1 MDAGPGDLPPLAVT
15 ASVLVPVFNEERHIR
30 ETITGL
36 RAQHVDEPVEFLL
49 IDGRSTD
56 ATRAIVEELAGSD
69 ARLRIIDNPE
79 RRIPQ
84 GLNVG
89 LAAARGEFI
98 VRMDAHAHYP
108 PHYIARC
115 VERLRRGDV
124 ASVSGPQIAVGNSP
138 GSRRVAL
145 ALDTWLGT
153 GGAEF
158 RELGADEREVARGF
172 TGAWRRE
179 TLQRLGGWNTEIP
192 FDEDGE
198 LSARLTADEGP
209 IVCLS
214 DLAADYIPRDNLR
227 ALARQYYRY
236 GGSRVLTTHL
246 HPSSIGLAHLM
257 PPALVLA
264 APVALLGGP
273 AGKAARGLLAAYAL
287 AVVATSARAARS
299 APPGDAALL
308 PAVFATMHLSWGAGF
323 VTSSLRTGPPLRGC
337 AHALR
342 SGLGIISRLA
352 RGGPGG

>member
-1 MDAGPGDLPPLAVT
+1 MDEGSGEPSELPVT
-15 ASVLVPVFNEERHIR
+15 ASVLVPVYNEERHIR
-30 ETITGL
+30 GTIAGL
-36 RAQHVDEPVEFLL
+36 LAQRFDEPHEFLL

-56 ATRAIVEELAGSD
+56 ATRAIIEELAGSD
-69 ARLRIIDNPE
+69 PRLRVIDNPE
-79 RRIPQ
+79 RKIPQ
-84 GLNVG
+84 ALNAG

-115 VERLRRGDV
+115 VERLRRGGV

-145 ALDTWLGT
+145 ALGTWLGT

-158 RELGADEREVARGF
+158 REAGGAEREVNRGF
-172 TGAWRRE
+172 TGAWRRA

-198 LSARLTADEGP
+198 LAARLTAAEGP
-209 IVCLS
+209 IVCLPE
-214 DLAADYIPRDNLR
+214 LAADYIPRDNLK

-246 HPSSIGLAHLM
+246 HPTSIGPAQLL

-264 APVALLGGP
+264 VPAALLGGP
-273 AGKAARGLLAAYAL
+273 TGKVARGLLGTYAL
-287 AVVATSARAARS
+287 AVLVTSARAARS
-299 APPGDAALL
+299 ASPGDAVRL
-308 PAVFATMHLSWGAGF
+308 PAVFAAMHFGWGAGF
-323 VTSSLRTGPPLRGC
+323 VTSSVRTGPPLRGC

-342 SGLGIISRLA
+342 RGLGLVGRAA
-352 RGGPGG
+352 RRRR